1 MKPPEHAKTV
11 VLATFTLQGGGA
23 ERFVLTLAQ
32 AFAQLGYQAHVVSF
46 KQQVDYTLPEGVH
59 YHFLNYQAYRWLP
72 KGAWR
77 YRIFARVFDR
87 YVRSHIGSPQLTLS
101 NLYQVD
107 NVLHYSRLPHIVY
120 VLHNTAS
127 IEYGLAQHPHR
138 AAALAALYANHP
150 LVGVSRG
157 VVADYGR
164 HVATHPYI
172 SAIHNPIDRQSIAAL
187 STAFKPEMAAGYI
200 VHVGRFKLQKDHA
213 LLIRAYAQ
221 SSTQVPLVLV
231 GTGPEMAACQA
242 LAVTLGVAD
251 RVIFAGFQ
259 ANPYPFIRHAG
270 LMVLSSRFEGFG
282 IVIAE
287 ALALG
292 VPVVSTDCESGPR
305 ELLPTHCLVP
315 VGDVAALANKINQAL
330 AQPQHFATAFDE
342 SWLPEAVAHAY
353 LAAAQMP
360 KDKDR

>member
-1 MKPPEHAKTV
+1 
-11 VLATFTLQGGGA
+11 
-23 ERFVLTLAQ
+23 
-32 AFAQLGYQAHVVSF
+32 
-46 KQQVDYTLPEGVH
+46 
-59 YHFLNYQAYRWLP
+59 
-72 KGAWR
+72 
-77 YRIFARVFDR
+77 
-87 YVRSHIGSPQLTLS
+87 
-101 NLYQVD
+101 
-107 NVLHYSRLPHIVY
+107 
-120 VLHNTAS
+120 
-127 IEYGLAQHPHR
+127 
-138 AAALAALYANHP
+138 
-150 LVGVSRG
+150 
-157 VVADYGR
+157 
-164 HVATHPYI
+164 
-172 SAIHNPIDRQSIAAL
+172 
-187 STAFKPEMAAGYI
+187 MAAGYI

-221 SSTQVPLVLV
+221 SSAQVPLVLV

-242 LAVTLGVAD
+242 LAATLGVAD
-251 RVIFAGFQ
+251 KVIFVGFQ